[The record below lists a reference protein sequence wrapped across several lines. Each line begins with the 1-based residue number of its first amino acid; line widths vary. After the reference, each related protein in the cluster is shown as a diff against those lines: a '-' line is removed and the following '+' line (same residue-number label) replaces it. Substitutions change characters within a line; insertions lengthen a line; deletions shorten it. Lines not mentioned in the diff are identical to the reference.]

1 MNQVDFENG
10 SITSNILQTA
20 LPMMA
25 AQILNLL
32 YSIVDRIYIGRI
44 PGEGT
49 LALGSVGLCFPV
61 IIMITAFTNLYGSG
75 GAALCAMERGRGNT
89 QKAAVIMNTAAFMLF
104 ATALILM
111 ALGEIFAPQILTVF
125 GASPDNMSAAL
136 EYMRIY
142 LLGTLFTM
150 AAGGLN
156 PYINAQGFPLA
167 GMMTV
172 LIGAV
177 ANIIIDPILIFFLS
191 MGVRGAAVATVF
203 SQMLS
208 AAFAVSF
215 LRGPRAELKIK
226 IMSPD
231 EFIRN
236 LKTAGE
242 IISLGTA
249 SFVMQFTNSLVQI
262 CCNSTLAFFGGSVYV
277 SVMTLISSIRQ
288 IIDTPIMS
296 LSEGASPV
304 LSYNYGAGR
313 GERVISTIRIL
324 TALGIFYTFFMWLL
338 LRLFPNV
345 FIGIFSNDREILKDA
360 AGAMN
365 IYFAAFVFQSLQYCA
380 QTVFKALG
388 KKKRAIFFSLLRKVV
403 LVVPLTF
410 LFPYVF
416 HMGTNGVFLA
426 EPVSN
431 VIGGGASFIT
441 MLLTLMPELKNMES
455 PKSG

>member
-49 LALGSVGLCFPV
+49 TALGSVGLCFPV

-75 GAALCAMERGRGNT
+75 GSALCAMERGRGDT
-89 QKAAVIMNTAAFMLF
+89 RKAQAVMNTAAFMLF
-104 ATALILM
+104 ITGIILM
-111 ALGEIFAPQILTVF
+111 CAGELFAPQILDAF
-125 GASPDNMSAAL
+125 GASPDNIGAAL

-142 LLGTLFTM
+142 LLGTVFTM

-156 PYINAQGFPLA
+156 PYINAQGFPLV

-172 LIGAV
+172 LIGAL
-177 ANIIIDPILIFFLS
+177 ANIIIDPILIFRFS
-191 MGVRGAAVATVF
+191 MGVKGAAVATVF

-208 AAFAVSF
+208 AVFAVCF
-215 LRGPRAELKIK
+215 LRSRRAELKIEF
-226 IMSPD
+226 MSPRS
-231 EFIRN
+231 FMGR

-262 CCNSTLAFFGGSVYV
+262 CCNSTLSFFGGSVYV

-304 LSYNYGAGR
+304 LSYNYGAR
-313 GERVISTIRIL
+313 KGERVISTIKIL
-324 TALGIFYTFFMWLL
+324 TALGICYTFFMWLL
-338 LRLFPNV
+338 LRLFPHV
-345 FIGIFSNDREILKDA
+345 FIGIFSSDREIVADA

-388 KKKRAIFFSLLRKVV
+388 KKKRAIFFSLLRKAF

-441 MLLTLMPELKNMES
+441 MLLTLIPELKNMES
-455 PKSG
+455 ANYG